1 MRWGDPASAH
11 MHRGYCVLAQA
22 HREAP
27 GTTIYIIRLHR
38 PEAVKRFYSLSQS
51 NGTSTM
57 REGFYWVRHN
67 GTVQVAYYTDDP
79 VDDIVT
85 GTIVSGI
92 WHMTRSDDLCN
103 NGEVEVLQGPLEP
116 PL

>member
-1 MRWGDPASAH
+1 
-11 MHRGYCVLAQA
+11 
-22 HREAP
+22 
-27 GTTIYIIRLHR
+27 
-38 PEAVKRFYSLSQS
+38 
-51 NGTSTM
+51 M
-57 REGFYWVRHN
+57 REGFYWVRNN
-67 GTVQVAYYTDDP
+67 GIVQVAYYTDEP

-92 WHMTRSDDLCN
+92 WHMTRSDDLCK